1 MAFDDSCFCRKS
13 AHSVAILA
21 QVASSPQA
29 ARPALCLLSVLA
41 AQLWLTM
48 VFGKLTAAGA
58 AAAGVLHHKHEKE
71 EGKEGKGG
79 NATAGNSSGA
89 TGHAPVMGAG
99 YAGGMQGTSS
109 SYMQPQTTTLPGP
122 PTAMVPATS
131 VGPTSSFI
139 GTTAMAPAMATSH
152 QPSTLVGSTAWQ
164 PATSVVVQKTSM
176 VQPAYVTAAVP
187 VQVAPVV
194 TSVPVVTQFAR

>member
-48 VFGKLTAAGA
+48 VFGKLTTAGA
-58 AAAGVLHHKHEKE
+58 AAAAMLYHKNKKE
-71 EGKEGKGG
+71 GGKEGKEG

-89 TGHAPVMGAG
+89 TGYAPVMGAG
-99 YAGGMQGTSS
+99 YAGGAGYGGGSPHAVGASS
-109 SYMQPQTTTLPGP
+109 PQW
-122 PTAMVPATS
+122 
-131 VGPTSSFI
+131 SSEY
-139 GTTAMAPAMATSH
+139 GG
-152 QPSTLVGSTAWQ
+152 GSPHAFG
-164 PATSVVVQKTSM
+164 ASS
-176 VQPAYVTAAVP
+176 
-187 VQVAPVV
+187 
-194 TSVPVVTQFAR
+194 

>member
-58 AAAGVLHHKHEKE
+58 AAAAVLHHKHEKE

-79 NATAGNSSGA
+79 NATANYDV
-89 TGHAPVMGAG
+89 T
-99 YAGGMQGTSS
+99 
-109 SYMQPQTTTLPGP
+109 
-122 PTAMVPATS
+122 
-131 VGPTSSFI
+131 
-139 GTTAMAPAMATSH
+139 GTTYCDGASHIGWPDGLVHRDHCHGTGDGDIAPAINLGGEH
-152 QPSTLVGSTAWQ
+152 CV
-164 PATSVVVQKTSM
+164 
-176 VQPAYVTAAVP
+176 AA
-187 VQVAPVV
+187 
-194 TSVPVVTQFAR
+194 